1 MRSSLNLTCLTL
13 IFIFFSKLS
22 IAQYTNPTDTLE
34 SARQLSYSKKYPE
47 AIHLLKAFEI
57 DHPKD
62 INSVRLHAQILYWM
76 KDYEKAFQ
84 LCEKTIKN
92 NSNLYI
98 KLDYA
103 RMLFEQYQLKRADQ
117 ILTDYLKSDKTNVE
131 ANNMMGTISY
141 WNGNP
146 GVAKSYFISV
156 LKRYPKNDWA
166 LRYLNEINL
175 HTAPYL
181 KFISNY
187 NDDTQPLQSINSGLE
202 SGWYTSN
209 WLSPRVKFEI
219 NHFIDTLKEHNT
231 YSLHLGNKFSLSGI
245 KTELSISG
253 GVYKNQNDD
262 TFNWIGEAELNKKL
276 FQYFSI
282 SLMAERKPYLYT
294 LSSLQNTIMHNR
306 YTAAIHYQK
315 AGGWNGKIAYNIQ
328 EFPDHN
334 TVQSLSSWLL
344 TPPLK
349 FFNLELSIG
358 YANNF
363 ADSKIN
369 HFTSTKTI
377 SEIIA
382 NNNVIDGI
390 YNPYFTPERLEIH
403 SAIGKL
409 AFVPSKSFSLFLN
422 GSIGISAMADNPYL
436 FLSNDENN
444 QLIIT
449 KDYTRMKFYPFDF
462 TAKILVKVSDRFN
475 IESGYTYNKTL
486 FYTNHNINLTLKYI
500 FASERK

>member
-1 MRSSLNLTCLTL
+1 MKHLQSQFLFFILFLFSTSL
-13 IFIFFSKLS
+13 S
-22 IAQYTNPTDTLE
+22 AQSNTPTDTIE
-34 SARQLSYSKKYPE
+34 IARQLAYNKNYTK
-47 AIHLLKAFEI
+47 AVTLLETFELN
-57 DHPKD
+57 HPKD

-76 KDYEKAFQ
+76 NHFENAFQ
-84 LCEKTIKN
+84 LCENALKN
-92 NSNLYI
+92 IPNQYI

-103 RMLFEQYQLKRADQ
+103 RMLFEQYQLQRAEE
-117 ILTDYLKSDKTNVE
+117 ILIDYLKSDKSNVE

-146 GVAKSYFISV
+146 GLAKSYFKLVI
-156 LKRYPKNDWA
+156 KRYPKNEWA
-166 LRYLNEINL
+166 LRYLNEINI

-187 NDDTQPLQSINSGLE
+187 NDDTQPLQSINSVLE
-202 SGWYTSN
+202 SGWYSSN
-209 WLSPRVKFEI
+209 WLSPKVKFEF

-231 YSLHLGNKFSLSGI
+231 YSFQLGNKFSLSGI
-245 KTELSISG
+245 KTEFSIAG

-262 TFNWIGEAELNKKL
+262 TLNWIGEAELNKRLLKH
-276 FQYFSI
+276 FYV

-306 YTAAIHYQK
+306 YTVAFHYEK
-315 AGGWNGKIAYNIQ
+315 ADSWNGMIAYNIL
-328 EFPDHN
+328 EFPDN
-334 TVQSLSSWLL
+334 NSIQSFSSWLL

-349 FFNLELSIG
+349 FLKLELSIG

-390 YNPYFTPERLEIH
+390 YNPYFTPELLQIH
-403 SAIGKL
+403 SAIAQL
-409 AFVPSKSFSLFLN
+409 AIIPSKSFSILLN
-422 GSIGISAMADNPYL
+422 GSFGVYAMAENPYL
-436 FLSNDENN
+436 FLSSDENN
-444 QLIIT
+444 QLIIC
-449 KDYTRMKFYPFDF
+449 KDYTPMKFNPFDI
-462 TAKILVKVSDRFN
+462 TAKLLVKVSN
-475 IESGYTYNKTL
+475 LLIIESGYTYNKTL
-486 FYTNHNINLTLKYI
+486 FYTNQNVNLTLKYI
-500 FASERK
+500 FAGERK